1 LPTPADG
8 KEYTPEEWEM
18 ALRPFGM
25 IYTASAAGYGLKRSA
40 FQAYSEHGRMY
51 IELEATI
58 PNVYQP
64 NPEADPIDLTADL
77 EAADRWI
84 INQIGKIIDEFIKL
98 SGQPGYL
105 NVASVMVMMGPSRE
119 QPEETL
125 AKGFYY
131 WTLLEVI
138 WGVD

>member
-1 LPTPADG
+1 
-8 KEYTPEEWEM
+8 
-18 ALRPFGM
+18 
-25 IYTASAAGYGLKRSA
+25 
-40 FQAYSEHGRMY
+40 MY